1 MGIMVSSLLW
11 VMQDL
16 GHQPYEASGNLGFRA
31 EELRL
36 RSGSALCLPLGFGVL
51 VQCL

>member
-16 GHQPYEASGNLGFRA
+16 GHHGASGNLGFRA

-36 RSGSALCLPLGFGVL
+36 RSCSALCLPFGFGVL